1 MTGMIQRRAVAKTP
15 MELREYFVLLR
26 RRWWL
31 PVVLTLLVAV
41 LSALQLRPW
50 QTPPVSYNASL
61 RLLLGVMPLADAD
74 ITAYDPRYY
83 AWLTSEYLVDDFT
96 QVVSSDLFA
105 RNASQRLP
113 ADMPAITP
121 GVFSG
126 SALSGEQHRIIT
138 LSFAWPN
145 GEEAL
150 AMATAAARE
159 LEENADAYFL
169 QLGTTDATVS
179 LLDGPTVVTVA
190 PGLRNQL
197 EWPLRVA
204 LAFFVGITLVF
215 VWAYFD
221 TSIRRPEELEELGLP
236 ILGVVPKR

>member
-1 MTGMIQRRAVAKTP
+1 

-50 QTPPVSYNASL
+50 QAPPVSYNASL

-74 ITAYDPRYY
+74 VTAYDPRYY

-96 QVVSSDLFA
+96 QVVSSALFA
-105 RNASQRLP
+105 RNASQHLA
-113 ADMPAITP
+113 ADVPAITP
-121 GVFSG
+121 GVFRG

-138 LSFAWPN
+138 LSFTWGN
-145 GEEAL
+145 SDEAL
-150 AMATAAARE
+150 AMAEAAANE
-159 LEENADAYFL
+159 LVENADAYFL
-169 QLGTTDATVS
+169 QLGTTDATVA
-179 LLDGPTVVTVA
+179 LLDGPTVTPVA
-190 PGLRNQL
+190 PDLRNRL
-197 EWPLRVA
+197 EWPLRVV
-204 LAFFVGITLVF
+204 LAFFVGVSLVF
-215 VWAYFD
+215 AWAYFD

-236 ILGVVPKR
+236 ILGIVPKR